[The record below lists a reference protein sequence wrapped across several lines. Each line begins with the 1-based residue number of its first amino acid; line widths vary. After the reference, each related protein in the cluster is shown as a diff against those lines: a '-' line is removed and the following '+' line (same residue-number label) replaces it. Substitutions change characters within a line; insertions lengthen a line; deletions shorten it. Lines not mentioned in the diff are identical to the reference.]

1 MPIGN
6 FHNNKLNKI
15 FMTVSKKINIVQ
27 KIVSSYSNE
36 DKLIVKTFILSFKT
50 KYSFTF
56 YGDPYD

>member
-1 MPIGN
+1 
-6 FHNNKLNKI
+6 
-15 FMTVSKKINIVQ
+15 MTVSKKINTVQ

-50 KYSFTF
+50 KYSFYF